1 MEIEFLD
8 PGSLQKWRAKLGRP
22 ERADI
27 ARRFDLLAAEG
38 LALGMPN
45 VRRLGDGLWE
55 LRSGKYRLYFA
66 VEDDVAIFAVFGDKG
81 SQQRDIRLAKER
93 LK

>member
-8 PGSLQKWRAKLGRP
+8 PRSFMKWSKRLGRP
-22 ERADI
+22 AWSDI
-27 ARRFDLLAAEG
+27 ARRLDLLREEG

-45 VRRLGDGLWE
+45 VRRLDTAMWE
-55 LRSGKYRLYFA
+55 LRSGKYRLYFTVNSDTA
-66 VEDDVAIFAVFGDKG
+66 VVVAFGDKG

-93 LK
+93 MK